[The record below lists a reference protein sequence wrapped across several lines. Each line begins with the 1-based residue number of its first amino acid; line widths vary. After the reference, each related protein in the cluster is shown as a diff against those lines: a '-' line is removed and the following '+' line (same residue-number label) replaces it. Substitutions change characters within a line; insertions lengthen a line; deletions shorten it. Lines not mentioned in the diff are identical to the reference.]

1 MNTETNTKAYCRKCG
16 KEIPGVSLG
25 FLADGKWICHSCSDN
40 KGNVLFSEHG
50 VHVRV
55 KSFSAGNSYEREL
68 VEKYLAKDQVY
79 TIDRINVGRN
89 YTDVWLV
96 EVPDLSFNSV
106 FFENVD

>member
-1 MNTETNTKAYCRKCG
+1 MNAEINTKAYCRKCG

-25 FLADGKWICHSCSDN
+25 FLADGKWICHSYSDD
-40 KGNVLFSEHG
+40 KGNVLFSERG
-50 VHVRV
+50 VRVRV
-55 KSFSAGNSYEREL
+55 KTFNAGSRYDRGLAERH
-68 VEKYLAKDQVY
+68 LAQDQVY
-79 TIDRINVGRN
+79 TIDRISIGRN